1 MTTTNG
7 GRVVEHIVGVV
18 QSANEHGVH
27 LVDEADWRNYS
38 RWATKPEAA
47 PARGQ
52 HVRLGLDGAG
62 FVRELQV
69 LDTLGADGASP
80 GAQVARP
87 PDRTTLRLRIVEI
100 AAATIGQFAQAHEE
114 VRTEHILPLADR
126 LLAWIEQP

>member
-7 GRVVEHIVGVV
+7 SRVVEHIVGVV

-27 LVDEADWRNYS
+27 LAGEDDWRNFS
-38 RWATKPEAA
+38 KWAQGVTL

-69 LDTLGADGASP
+69 LDEYPPVRPKVSDLMRKQQRRGGLANPTFLVGHGDRAGLRHGRSPSPAD
-80 GAQVARP
+80 
-87 PDRTTLRLRIVEI
+87 
-100 AAATIGQFAQAHEE
+100 
-114 VRTEHILPLADR
+114 
-126 LLAWIEQP
+126 